1 MKRWHTNKTSPKC
14 DPEQTVIMIFC
25 DKSICATYF
34 DIDSFGD
41 KVFCIGDT
49 MIPWKD
55 YKDKVIFWACCDK
68 YFEKELSKFEK
79 KDFDWYE
86 VLC

>member
-1 MKRWHTNKTSPKC
+1 MKRWHTNKTSPTC

-34 DIDSFGD
+34 DKDSFGD

-55 YKDKVIFWACCDK
+55 YKDKVVCWAYCDK

-79 KDFDWYE
+79 KDFNWYE